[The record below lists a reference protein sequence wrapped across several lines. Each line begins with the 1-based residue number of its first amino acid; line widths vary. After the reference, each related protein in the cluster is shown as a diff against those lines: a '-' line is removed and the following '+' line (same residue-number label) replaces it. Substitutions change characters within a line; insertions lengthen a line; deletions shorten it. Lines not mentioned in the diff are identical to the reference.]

1 MFKMFLSADHSP
13 VQENHVS
20 DQTAISSEEVSG
32 EEVDNPSENG
42 DGTIEEEEAP
52 VPEVVDAIPDDT
64 HVAAESDS
72 KVEEVPK
79 KSYAS
84 IVSSLVHTT
93 LLNFLLDTCD
103 CLASVISFFVIS
115 TSMWW
120 FKVNEGVGKNGFSCR
135 ILSPI

>member
-13 VQENHVS
+13 VEENHVP

-93 LLNFLLDTCD
+93 LNFLLDTCD

-115 TSMWW
+115 TSMW
-120 FKVNEGVGKNGFSCR
+120 
-135 ILSPI
+135 

>member
-84 IVSSLVHTT
+84 IVSSLVQTT
-93 LLNFLLDTCD
+93 LNFLLDACD

-120 FKVNEGVGKNGFSCR
+120 FKVNEGVGKNGFSCC